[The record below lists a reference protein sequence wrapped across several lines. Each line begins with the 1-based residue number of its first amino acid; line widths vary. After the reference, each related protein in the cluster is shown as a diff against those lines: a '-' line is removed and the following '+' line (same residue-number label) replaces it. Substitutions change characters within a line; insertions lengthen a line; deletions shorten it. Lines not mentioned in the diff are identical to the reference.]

1 MYCGSSNI
9 RTSVAMVDLRRH
21 PDRRWAALW
30 GRNSRGAASPYSM
43 VRSSGPP
50 ALSVDGSW
58 NRPNQR
64 RANVR
69 GGSILAIATVAVAV
83 AGCGGSS
90 SKSAS
95 SSSTTSSSAPAPST
109 STGAAASA
117 PSGASG
123 SQVHL
128 SAVPGKLAFNVKR
141 LTAKAGTVNLSM
153 ANPAS
158 FAHGVAIEG
167 NGVDKNGKIVGQGG
181 TSTVTVK
188 LKPGTYTFYCP
199 VPGHR
204 QGGMQGTLTVS

>member
-1 MYCGSSNI
+1 M
-9 RTSVAMVDLRRH
+9 RR
-21 PDRRWAALW
+21 
-30 GRNSRGAASPYSM
+30 
-43 VRSSGPP
+43 
-50 ALSVDGSW
+50 
-58 NRPNQR
+58 
-64 RANVR
+64 
-69 GGSILAIATVAVAV
+69 GSILAIATVAVAV

-95 SSSTTSSSAPAPST
+95 SSSTSSSSAPAPST
-109 STGAAASA
+109 STGAAAPA
-117 PSGASG
+117 PSG

-128 SAVPGKLAFNVKR
+128 SAVPGKLAFNAKR
-141 LTAKAGTVNLSM
+141 LTAKAGTVTLSM

-158 FAHGVAIEG
+158 FAHGVAIKG
-167 NGVDKNGKIVGQGG
+167 NGVDKDGKIVGQGG